1 MRESVRHL
9 FLIFGSVGIVLGV
22 LLFISIDS
30 SQKQYLWSGGIFL
43 GGAYLVMK
51 ALSKTQDIKRK
62 DVEIKK
68 KMLEERDLRNK
79 DQ

>member
-1 MRESVRHL
+1 MKESVRHL
-9 FLIFGSVGIVLGV
+9 LLIFGSIGIIFGL
-22 LLFISIDS
+22 LLFLSIDNN
-30 SQKQYLWSGGIFL
+30 QKQYFWSGGIFL

-79 DQ
+79 EQ

>member
-9 FLIFGSVGIVLGV
+9 FLIFGLIGIVFGI
-22 LLFISIDS
+22 LLFLSVDNA
-30 SQKQYLWSGGIFL
+30 QKQYLWSGGIFL

-79 DQ
+79 E